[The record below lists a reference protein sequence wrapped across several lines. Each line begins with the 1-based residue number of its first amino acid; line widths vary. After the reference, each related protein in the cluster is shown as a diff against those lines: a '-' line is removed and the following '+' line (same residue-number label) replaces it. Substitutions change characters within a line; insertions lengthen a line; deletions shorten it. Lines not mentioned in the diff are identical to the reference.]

1 MRGGCQIVGTNGGE
15 VALTEL
21 GQRGGFVVVGEHAE
35 VDAPGDHP
43 VLDVMHRVGDVVSPI
58 HDLGLQ
64 AGPICGR
71 AVAHPL
77 GGAAVDVVEAEL
89 ATMPIPRPRVFGD
102 RIQPGP
108 SQIQADAMPV
118 QVKNFGLQAGQDPE
132 VLRISLEAAI
142 PRRELVEGLLAV
154 VAVRR
159 VPDVVGQTG
168 HVDEVGIAAQ
178 FDRHPPADLGDLQR
192 MRQSGTGCVSFPWP
206 DDLCLVRE
214 PTKRGTM
221 QNPGA
226 IPGEVGA
233 ALTLGARQARDLRRL
248 GHHPLAVEIVVG
260 ILLSHRRPVCQP
272 QAAVPRSALHGL
284 PWDPA
289 RRRARLSSMST
300 LRRSVAV
307 FMAML
312 ITGLTGLVVAP
323 SATAQPPFRLSGYI
337 TDNAGALNGSGRAA
351 IQTATGK
358 LYSDRH
364 IQLWVV
370 FVDDFSGQPAVSW
383 TENTRAASDLGDFD
397 AILAVA
403 TVDHSYAFLVPHR
416 VQTIGGSQVDDLR
429 RNQIEP
435 ALRRGDWSGAAVAA
449 ANGLDRRQQPASA
462 APLLIG
468 LGVILA
474 AALAL
479 YVFTR
484 YRRRRRRAA
493 ELAAAKRV
501 DSTDPDALAALSL
514 GALDDLSRWKVVDVD
529 NAVRTSA
536 NELAL
541 TIEEFGEQRTQPFTG
556 AVDKAKAALSQAFT
570 VRQQLDDAIPET
582 RAQRRELVV
591 NAPSRLDALTQQVVD
606 LTARIAPAEQRMTEL
621 HNEFDSAALASVA
634 TNVTTAKDRLAF
646 ADQNLS
652 RARELAAR
660 PVSGEQSGLVD
671 AVHAAESSLGQA
683 RSLLDAVDSAANDI
697 RHAVATLP
705 SLIADVQSGIEHAN
719 TALQNTQQAK
729 APHLRD
735 LASARTGV
743 AQALDLARTNG
754 SSDPLASF
762 TGLTKANAD
771 LSGLLATVAEEQA
784 TAERLTRTLE
794 QALFTAQSRVHAV
807 SEYIDNRRG
816 SIGPEARTRLAE
828 AGRQIE
834 AAQDKKA
841 SDLSEATT
849 HANNAASLAAQAQ
862 SLAEADVQSAQR
874 AYTSRYGSGN
884 QTGAMM
890 GGIIIGDMLGGAMRG
905 GFGGGGFGGGWG
917 PTSFGGSGSDGG
929 FMGGGGRF

>member
-1 MRGGCQIVGTNGGE
+1 
-15 VALTEL
+15 
-21 GQRGGFVVVGEHAE
+21 
-35 VDAPGDHP
+35 
-43 VLDVMHRVGDVVSPI
+43 
-58 HDLGLQ
+58 
-64 AGPICGR
+64 
-71 AVAHPL
+71 
-77 GGAAVDVVEAEL
+77 
-89 ATMPIPRPRVFGD
+89 
-102 RIQPGP
+102 
-108 SQIQADAMPV
+108 
-118 QVKNFGLQAGQDPE
+118 
-132 VLRISLEAAI
+132 
-142 PRRELVEGLLAV
+142 
-154 VAVRR
+154 
-159 VPDVVGQTG
+159 
-168 HVDEVGIAAQ
+168 
-178 FDRHPPADLGDLQR
+178 
-192 MRQSGTGCVSFPWP
+192 
-206 DDLCLVRE
+206 
-214 PTKRGTM
+214 
-221 QNPGA
+221 
-226 IPGEVGA
+226 
-233 ALTLGARQARDLRRL
+233 
-248 GHHPLAVEIVVG
+248 
-260 ILLSHRRPVCQP
+260 
-272 QAAVPRSALHGL
+272 
-284 PWDPA
+284 
-289 RRRARLSSMST
+289 MST
-300 LRRSVAV
+300 PRRSVAV

-312 ITGLTGLVVAP
+312 ITAFLVAP
-323 SATAQPPFRLSGYI
+323 SAAAQPPFRLTGYI

-351 IQTATGK
+351 IQSATGK
-358 LYSDRH
+358 LYSARH

-383 TENTRAASDLGDFD
+383 TDNTRAASDLGDFD
-397 AILAVA
+397 AVLAVA

-416 VQTIGGSQVDDLR
+416 VQTISSSQVDDLR

-449 ANGLDRRQQPASA
+449 ANGLERGPQAPSA

-468 LGVILA
+468 LSVLLV

-479 YVFTR
+479 YVFMR
-484 YRRRRRRAA
+484 FRRRRRRAA

-501 DSTDPDALAALSL
+501 DATDPDALAALSL

-541 TIEEFGEQRTQPFTG
+541 TLEEFGQQRTEPFTR
-556 AVDKAKAALSQAFT
+556 AVDNAKAALSHAFT

-582 RAQRRELVV
+582 RAQRRELLTEVIVAAARADVELESQREAFEEMRDLVV
-591 NAPSRLDALTQQVVD
+591 NAPSRLDGLTQQVVD

-646 ADQNLS
+646 AEQNLS
-652 RARELAAR
+652 RGRELAAK

-705 SLIADVQSGIEHAN
+705 SLIADIQSGIEHAN
-719 TALQNTQQAK
+719 TTLQSAQNK

-735 LASARTGV
+735 LATARATA
-743 AQALDLARTNG
+743 AQALDLARANG

-771 LSGLLATVAEEQA
+771 LTGLLAKVAEEQA
-784 TAERLTRTLE
+784 AAERLTRTLE
-794 QALFTAQSRVHAV
+794 QALFTAQSRAHAV

-828 AGRQIE
+828 ASRQID
-834 AAQDKKA
+834 AAQDTKA
-841 SDLSEATT
+841 TDLNEAIT
-849 HANNAASLAAQAQ
+849 HANNAAALAAEAQ
-862 SLAEADVQSAQR
+862 SLAESDVQSAQR
-874 AYTSRYGSGN
+874 AYTSRYGGGD

-890 GGIIIGDMLGGAMRG
+890 GGIIIGDILSGGLGGG
-905 GFGGGGFGGGWG
+905 GGWGGGFGGGWG
-917 PTSFGGSGSDGG
+917 PTSFGGSGSSDGG

>member
-1 MRGGCQIVGTNGGE
+1 
-15 VALTEL
+15 
-21 GQRGGFVVVGEHAE
+21 
-35 VDAPGDHP
+35 
-43 VLDVMHRVGDVVSPI
+43 
-58 HDLGLQ
+58 
-64 AGPICGR
+64 
-71 AVAHPL
+71 
-77 GGAAVDVVEAEL
+77 
-89 ATMPIPRPRVFGD
+89 
-102 RIQPGP
+102 
-108 SQIQADAMPV
+108 
-118 QVKNFGLQAGQDPE
+118 
-132 VLRISLEAAI
+132 
-142 PRRELVEGLLAV
+142 
-154 VAVRR
+154 
-159 VPDVVGQTG
+159 
-168 HVDEVGIAAQ
+168 
-178 FDRHPPADLGDLQR
+178 
-192 MRQSGTGCVSFPWP
+192 
-206 DDLCLVRE
+206 
-214 PTKRGTM
+214 
-221 QNPGA
+221 
-226 IPGEVGA
+226 
-233 ALTLGARQARDLRRL
+233 
-248 GHHPLAVEIVVG
+248 
-260 ILLSHRRPVCQP
+260 
-272 QAAVPRSALHGL
+272 
-284 PWDPA
+284 
-289 RRRARLSSMST
+289 MST
-300 LRRSVAV
+300 FRRSVAV

-312 ITGLTGLVVAP
+312 ITALTGLIVAP

-337 TDNAGALNGSGRAA
+337 TDNVGALNGSGRAA
-351 IQTATGK
+351 IQTAAGK

-416 VQTIGGSQVDDLR
+416 VQTISGSQVDDLR

-449 ANGLDRRQQPASA
+449 ANGLDRGQQSASA

-468 LGVILA
+468 LGVILV

-501 DSTDPDALAALSL
+501 DATDPDALAALSL

-541 TIEEFGEQRTQPFTG
+541 TIEEFGEQRTQPFTR
-556 AVDKAKAALSQAFT
+556 AVDNAKAALSQAFT

-582 RAQRRELVV
+582 RAQRRELLTEVIVAAARADVELESQREAFEEMRDLVV

-646 ADQNLS
+646 ADQNLT
-652 RARELAAR
+652 RARELAAK

-705 SLIADVQSGIEHAN
+705 SLIADIQTGIEHAN

-735 LASARTGV
+735 LASARTAA

-762 TGLTKANAD
+762 TGLTRANAD
-771 LSGLLATVAEEQA
+771 LTGLLATVAEELA
-784 TAERLTRTLE
+784 AAERLTRTLE

-828 AGRQIE
+828 ASRQIE
-834 AAQDKKA
+834 AAQDQNPT
-841 SDLSEATT
+841 DLSEAIT
-849 HANNAASLAAQAQ
+849 HANSAASLAAQAQ

-874 AYTSRYGSGN
+874 AYASRYGSGDH
-884 QTGAMM
+884 TGAMM
-890 GGIIIGDMLGGAMRG
+890 GGIIIGDMLGGG
-905 GFGGGGFGGGWG
+905 LGGGGFGGGWG
-917 PTSFGGSGSDGG
+917 PTSFGGSGSSDGG